1 LLIERDELTSG
12 STWHAA
18 GNCPNFSTSWNVL
31 KFQRHSTKLY
41 AKLGDEVDYPMNYH
55 VTGSI
60 RLAHTKARM
69 EEYAHVRGMARA
81 QGLEF
86 ELLSPADIK
95 KRYPF
100 IELHDLEGGLWD
112 PFDGDIDPSQLTQA
126 YAKGARDMGAEIA
139 RFTRVTGLERTKAG
153 EWLVKTDKGDVT
165 CEFVVNAAGY
175 RAGEIMSMV
184 GQYMPIV
191 SMSHQYLVTEPV
203 PAGRREESCRCCA
216 IPIPATICG
225 RSAAVCCSAPMSG
238 RRRPIG
244 STAFPRSS
252 PMSSIPTIW
261 SASKPTST
269 TPSSACRSSAPSACR
284 R

>member
-1 LLIERDELTSG
+1 MKSHARVVIIGGGAVGCSALYHLGKLGWTDTLLIERDELTSG

-41 AKLGDEVDYPMNYH
+41 AKLGEEVDYPMNYH

-81 QGLEF
+81 QGLDF

-126 YAKGARDMGAEIA
+126 YAKGARDMGAEIV

-165 CEFVVNAAGY
+165 CEYRGQRRRLSRRRDHGHGRAIHADRVHVSSVLGDRTGRGTGGPQGEAAAAARSRYQLLSAAGAQRPAA
-175 RAGEIMSMV
+175 RA
-184 GQYMPIV
+184 
-191 SMSHQYLVTEPV
+191 L
-203 PAGRREESCRCCA
+203 
-216 IPIPATICG
+216 
-225 RSAAVCCSAPMSG
+225 
-238 RRRPIG
+238 
-244 STAFPRSS
+244 
-252 PMSSIPTIW
+252 
-261 SASKPTST
+261 
-269 TPSSACRSSAPSACR
+269 
-284 R
+284 